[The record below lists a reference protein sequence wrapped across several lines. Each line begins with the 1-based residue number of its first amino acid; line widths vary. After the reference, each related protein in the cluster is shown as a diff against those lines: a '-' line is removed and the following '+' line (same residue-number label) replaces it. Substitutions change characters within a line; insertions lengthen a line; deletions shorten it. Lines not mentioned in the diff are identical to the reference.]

1 MHITKTITIV
11 LFLSVFLQV
20 TECFCIADDNI
31 SSEKASIHSKIYYFQ
46 HRLLPQWTHE
56 SKGAFFDDL
65 MHDHPDKLMKAA
77 SEIVGEEFS
86 RKLLVRKYNDFN
98 GVLLTFQ
105 TPNEPPECFFIYI
118 VKAKDGFKLYTYE
131 KTTDLFGSG
140 DKGVVGAWSA
150 DGKHSNLGPR
160 KYDEADSFVTE
171 LQKKQ

>member
-1 MHITKTITIV
+1 MHITKTATIL
-11 LFLSVFLQV
+11 LFLCAFLQV
-20 TECFCIADDNI
+20 TACLCIADEST
-31 SSEKASIHSKIYYFQ
+31 SSEKVSIHDKIYYLQ

-65 MHDHPDKLMKAA
+65 MHDHPEKLLKAA

-86 RKLLVRKYNDFN
+86 RRLLVRKYNEFN

-105 TPNEPPECFFIYI
+105 TPNEPPECYFIYI
-118 VKAKDGFKLYTYE
+118 VKAKDGFKFYTYE
-131 KTTDLFGSG
+131 KTMDLFGSG

-150 DGKHSNLGPR
+150 DGKHSNFGPR
-160 KYDEADSFVTE
+160 KYDDADSFVTE